1 MKMQLKKSKQCR
13 CCYFWQIHSY
23 TAFMVTVDPETAL
36 TAFERFCAK
45 NDTLSEAIRVI
56 KSPIK
61 YSSIIFF
68 KKCAKDAHQHLNMAT
83 DQSTMSHLYLKTT
96 AQCSGTLIIW
106 AQPSSKKLHR
116 IAKNLQSPP
125 CAVGS
130 SIKQSFCKSQPH
142 QVCQDQPELHL
153 LGSGWFS
160 AKTCISNLQ
169 SPNAYQY
176 LVCLFSLA

>member
-68 KKCAKDAHQHLNMAT
+68 KKCAKDAH
-83 DQSTMSHLYLKTT
+83 
-96 AQCSGTLIIW
+96 
-106 AQPSSKKLHR
+106 
-116 IAKNLQSPP
+116 
-125 CAVGS
+125 
-130 SIKQSFCKSQPH
+130 
-142 QVCQDQPELHL
+142 
-153 LGSGWFS
+153 
-160 AKTCISNLQ
+160 
-169 SPNAYQY
+169 
-176 LVCLFSLA
+176 